1 MNRKLE
7 YLVSTVLMVMAAIT
21 LITCIN
27 IIAHNRAL
35 TRQRMADAR
44 LQWLARVED
53 ESGVEIGMLY
63 RWKSQDA
70 CVLAGYHS
78 IKKMPCPPPQEVL

>member
-1 MNRKLE
+1 MSRKLE
-7 YLVSTVLMVMAAIT
+7 NLVSTVLLVVAVAT
-21 LITCIN
+21 LLTCVN

-63 RWKSQDA
+63 RWTNKDT
-70 CVLAGYHS
+70 CLLAGYDS
-78 IKKMPCPPPQEVL
+78 VTQIPCP